1 MTTKGDGPLAHAVW
15 FTGPRHLEVREE
27 ALRPLQDDEVRVT
40 ALYSL
45 VSPGTE
51 MSIYRGEA
59 SSPLEVQVPMGAGEF
74 PFPLKYGYQVV
85 GRVQAAGSAA
95 AHQVGDIVFANH
107 PHQDQ
112 FTIPSDLTFAVPA
125 GIDAK
130 AATFTNLLTVALN
143 GLLDVPVRIG
153 DCVAVSGLGIVGTF
167 AAHLAGRTADKIV
180 LIDPVS
186 QRRDLARSIRADAV
200 VDPADAHEVID
211 DLTQGRGVDIFIEAS
226 GAAPALQNAIN
237 ETGVEGTIVVLSY
250 YANRKVTLS
259 LSPEFHARRQRIVSS
274 MVAMVGSGL
283 QPRWSRQRR
292 FDVAAKALARID
304 TSQLI
309 THEFPFW
316 DARTAYELIDQ
327 HPADVLGV
335 ILDYTRA

>member
-1 MTTKGDGPLAHAVW
+1 MTAMGHAVW
-15 FTGPRHLEVREE
+15 FTGPRRLEMREE
-27 ALRPLQDDEVRVT
+27 ALRPLQEDEVLVA

-59 SSPLEVQVPMGAGEF
+59 SSPEEVQVPMGAGEF

-85 GRVQAAGSAA
+85 GRVEDAGPAA
-95 AHQVGDIVFANH
+95 AHAAGDIVFANH
-107 PHQDQ
+107 PHQDR
-112 FTIPSDLTFAVPA
+112 FTIPSELTFAVPA
-125 GIDAK
+125 ELDAK
-130 AATFTNLLTVALN
+130 AATFANLLTVALN

-167 AAHLAGRTADKIV
+167 AAHLARRTADTMV
-180 LIDPVS
+180 LIDPIP
-186 QRRDLARSIRADAV
+186 QRRDFARSVGADAV
-200 VDPADAHEVID
+200 VNPGDAHEAISE
-211 DLTQGRGVDIFIEAS
+211 LTQGRGVDIFIEAS

-250 YANRKVTLS
+250 YANRKVALS
-259 LSPEFHARRQRIVSS
+259 LAPEFHARRQRIVSS

-292 FDVAAKALARID
+292 FDVAAKALAGID
-304 TSQLI
+304 TSQMI
-309 THEFPFW
+309 THEFPFRE
-316 DARTAYELIDQ
+316 ARAAYELIDQ
-327 HPADVLGV
+327 QPADVLGV
-335 ILDYTRA
+335 LLDYARA